1 MPQPTASPAISR
13 ERKAI
18 IEKLL
23 GEGWDVPGHA
33 GGRGAVIGEAALQ
46 LKLNRATLESW
57 LRTQKKR
64 AGKGQEN
71 YLPDWTRFRPFA
83 TPSRGTIAA
92 PRPAPGVRR
101 YILTAAQ
108 DETPIH
114 AAFWANL
121 QAFAAWYEAQIIVG
135 GFTYQK
141 GLFEDHATRTAV
153 FASAVQPFLSHQRV
167 DLGGVV
173 FCAEMNILPTATRPL
188 QGLES
193 YSAGQWAVFPHAKV
207 QLVSVPTI
215 SSNGAT
221 ILMTTGACT
230 LPNYV
235 AKKAGLKAEFHHV
248 VGATLVEIDAAGRT
262 FCRQLNATDDGGFQ
276 DLDVRVSEGR
286 ITTGARIEAITYGD
300 IHREKLDPLVA
311 MGTWGFDLETET
323 TVTAENLL
331 DALRPRHQIYHDLL
345 DFTTRNHHNR
355 GDHQFRFRM
364 LCRGT
369 DSVEDAMRSTARF
382 VRVTARDFCT
392 SVVAPSN
399 HNDAYPRWLRE
410 ADFRQDPANA
420 LFWLRST
427 TAVYESIARD
437 EPDFDVFR
445 WALTAL
451 DPEGMAEVVFPPRNG
466 SYVICQA
473 SGGIECAIHGD
484 LGPNGARGTPN
495 NLTRVATKMNTG
507 HTHSA
512 GILDGV
518 YTAGLSGLMDQDYNR
533 GPSSWSQ
540 SHILTYPSGKRT
552 ILTMR
557 DGRWRA

>member
-1 MPQPTASPAISR
+1 M
-13 ERKAI
+13 

-23 GEGWDVPGHA
+23 QESWDPPKHR
-33 GGRGAVIGEAALQ
+33 GGRGSVMFEAARQ
-46 LKLNRATLESW
+46 LNVAAVTLVSW
-57 LRTQKKR
+57 LRTQQSMASR
-64 AGKGQEN
+64 GRPHF
-71 YLPDWTRFRPFA
+71 LPDWTRYRPPGRSA
-83 TPSRGTIAA
+83 TNYVPG
-92 PRPAPGVRR
+92 PRQSAGVRR
-101 YILTAAQ
+101 FILTAAQ
-108 DETPIH
+108 DETPVH
-114 AAFWANL
+114 QAFWANL
-121 QAFAAWYEAQIIVG
+121 HAYAAWNDARVIVG

-153 FASAVQPFLSHQRV
+153 FASAVQPFLAHQRV
-167 DLGGVV
+167 DLGVVV

-215 SSNGAT
+215 SPNGAT

-248 VGATLVEIDAAGRT
+248 IGATLVEIDGAGRA
-262 FCRQLNATDDGGFQ
+262 FCRQLNAADDGAFQ
-276 DLDVRVSEGR
+276 DLDVRVSGGKV
-286 ITTGARIEAITYGD
+286 TTANRVEAVTYGD
-300 IHREKLDPLVA
+300 IHREKLDPAVA
-311 MGTWGFDLETET
+311 LGTWGFDVETEA
-323 TVTAENLL
+323 TVTSDNLL
-331 DALRPRHQIYHDLL
+331 DVLRPRHQVFHDLL
-345 DFTTRNHHNR
+345 DFTTRNHHSR
-355 GDHQFRFRM
+355 GDHQFRFQM

-369 DSVEDAMRSTARF
+369 DSVEDAMRSTGRF
-382 VRVTARDFCT
+382 VRMTSREFCT

-427 TAVYESIARD
+427 TAVYEAIAR
-437 EPDFDVFR
+437 EETDFDVFR
-445 WALTAL
+445 WAMVTS
-451 DPEGMAEVVFPPRNG
+451 DPAGMAEIVFPPRNG

-473 SGGIECAIHGD
+473 AGGIECAIHGD

-495 NLTRVATKMNTG
+495 NLTRIATKMNTG

-512 GILDGV
+512 SILDGV
-518 YTAGLSGLMDQDYNR
+518 YTAGLSGLMDQGYNK
-533 GPSSWSQ
+533 GPSSWSH
-540 SHILTYPSGKRT
+540 SHVVTYPNGKRT